1 MSDIGKIGDRIG
13 YAVVKQNPFGRWLET
28 DCPQMD
34 TIGQA
39 VGMVKAYQDARPQ
52 STYAVARLELV
63 MISRPDEPSFN
74 D

>member
-1 MSDIGKIGDRIG
+1 MSDKGKIGDKVG

-39 VGMVKAYQDARPQ
+39 VGMVNVYQENRPET
-52 STYAVARLELV
+52 TYAVARLELV
-63 MISRPDEPSFN
+63 MISRPDGTAR